1 MSRYCIV
8 GISQFSAVTQSC
20 PTLCDPRDCSLPS
33 FPVNHQLPE
42 LAQTHV
48 HWVND
53 ATQLSHPLSSP
64 SPPAFHFS
72 QHQSL
77 FKWVRY
83 LHQVAKV
90 LELQIQHHPCNE
102 HSELISFRTDW
113 FDLLAVQETLNTIVQ
128 KHQFFSAQRSLWSIS
143 HICTWLLE
151 KPYLWLCRTL
161 LEKWLSLLFNMLFRF
176 FIAFLPRSKCLL
188 ISWLQSTSTV
198 TLETK
203 KIKAVIMSTFSPIY
217 FPWGDG
223 TGS

>member
-1 MSRYCIV
+1 MSRYCII

-113 FDLLAVQETLNTIVQ
+113 FDLLAVQETLKIFLHFHNSKASVFLRLAI
-128 KHQFFSAQRSLWSIS
+128 LWSNS
-143 HICTWLLE
+143 QSN
-151 KPYLWLCRTL
+151 PYMTNGKTIALTRWNFLAKYCLCFWIWRRSALW
-161 LEKWLSLLFNMLFRF
+161 
-176 FIAFLPRSKCLL
+176 FLWKEWC
-188 ISWLQSTSTV
+188 
-198 TLETK
+198 
-203 KIKAVIMSTFSPIY
+203 
-217 FPWGDG
+217 
-223 TGS
+223 